1 MKKDKYVSFGVNL
14 SNVRNA
20 WETRLIKCMDDVL
33 PDFTDFDYCAICI
46 QDVYAL
52 AMNQLV
58 PKYVQQGTVLLKKEY
73 SDQDFRDVIEAAVEK
88 VLNHPNHA

>member
-1 MKKDKYVSFGVNL
+1 MKKDKYESFGVDL
-14 SNVRNA
+14 SKVRNT
-20 WETRLIKCMDDVL
+20 WETRLIKCMNDIL
-33 PDFTDFDYCAICI
+33 PDFAEFDYCAICI

-73 SDQDFRDVIEAAVEK
+73 SDQDFKDVIEVAVEK
-88 VLNHPNHA
+88 VLSNPNHE